1 MFFKR
6 KYRQKRRPIKIIGK
20 PFLSV
25 FFLFFLLLHFSFSS
39 SYDKS
44 WNFNW
49 SGIRPQVKD
58 SVLKIKRYGSLVT
71 VPGEDESLFSQIKT
85 QSWLF
90 KNTETSELLS
100 LLDFPDSNVKAL
112 TYSILLKKKK
122 VDKYLLI
129 KRSLKDT
136 LSFVEL
142 SGGCL
147 RFDMH
152 LAEYVLKHEL
162 NFGLKKPI
170 NSYKIEDDL
179 TFEQIIEIDSLFK
192 NFKVKEE
199 LYKQFVYGE
208 EFPITDY
215 KWE

>member
-6 KYRQKRRPIKIIGK
+6 KYKREKKPVKNIGK
-20 PFLSV
+20 SFLSV
-25 FFLFFLLLHFSFSS
+25 FFIFFLLMLYSFSS

-44 WNFNW
+44 WNFDW

-58 SVLKIKRYGSLVT
+58 SILKIKRYGRLVT
-71 VPGEDESLFSQIKT
+71 VPGEDESMFSQINT
-85 QSWLF
+85 QIWLF
-90 KNTETSELLS
+90 KNTETSELIS
-100 LLDFPDSNVKAL
+100 LLDFPNSNIKAL

-136 LSFVEL
+136 LSFVQL

-147 RFDMH
+147 RYNMH
-152 LAEYVLKHEL
+152 LTEYLLKYRFR
-162 NFGLKKPI
+162 FGLKRFRGEK
-170 NSYKIEDDL
+170 KLEDDL
-179 TFEQIIEIDSLFK
+179 AFEQIKEIDSLFK
-192 NFKVKEE
+192 IFKTKEE
-199 LYKQFVYGE
+199 SYKQSFYGE
-208 EFPITDY
+208 EMPITDY